1 MCIGKKMEKNW
12 TGCFGPIVGNAE
24 LDFLLLMGSLKSI
37 NQSYIKKKIDYEKF
51 QAHRY
56 RENSAINPMYPSH
69 NFNSVA
75 S

>member
-37 NQSYIKKKIDYEKF
+37 NQSYIKKKLIMRNFKHIDIEKIV
-51 QAHRY
+51 Q
-56 RENSAINPMYPSH
+56 
-69 NFNSVA
+69 
-75 S
+75 